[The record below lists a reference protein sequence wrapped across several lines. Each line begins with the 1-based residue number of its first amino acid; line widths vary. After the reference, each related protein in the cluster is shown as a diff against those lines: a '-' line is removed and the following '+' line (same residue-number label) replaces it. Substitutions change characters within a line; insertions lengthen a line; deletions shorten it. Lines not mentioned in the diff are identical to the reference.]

1 MQYSPELRS
10 RSISVGSGS
19 DPSKILRLPAPGQ
32 FPKAINETFIV
43 TIFFIKNEK
52 KALHGQNNNLK
63 DTKFVIIHNL
73 KKYAGYEG
81 IFG

>member
-43 TIFFIKNEK
+43 TIFLSKMK
-52 KALHGQNNNLK
+52 KALRGQNNNLK